1 MRTILVTILIF
12 TAAITFA
19 VSISAQSRRASPT
32 TNERVNRRQ
41 PTPTPSPTV
50 VVQNKTTSDE
60 DASIEEADDVIVV
73 DTKLVTIPVRVI
85 DRKGRFVG
93 GLDKENFR
101 VTENNV
107 EQEISHFSN
116 EAQPFIVA
124 LILDMSYSSKFKIT
138 DIQSAAI
145 QFVDQLRPEDKVI
158 VISFDEEVHLL
169 SDVTNDRKE
178 IYRAIKSTRVATGT
192 SLYEAVDL
200 AINERLRKLEGRKAM
215 VLFTDGV
222 DTTSRASH
230 DLDNLRDAYELDALI
245 YPIRYDT
252 FQDVQR
258 MKNNPAVINSPST
271 IGTPPIIPSSGGNPL
286 PSVLPS
292 IGTPG
297 DKGTTREEYDHG
309 EQYLIRLA
317 DLTGGTIYV
326 ADTVGNL
333 NRAFAK
339 IASELREFYSIGY
352 YPADTENGERTRKI
366 KVRVDRPNVAVK
378 TRNSYVL
385 PDAKKESKRSKE

>member
-1 MRTILVTILIF
+1 MRTLSLTILILM
-12 TAAITFA
+12 AAVFFA
-19 VSISAQSRRASPT
+19 ASISAQSGRTAPT
-32 TNERVNRRQ
+32 TNERVNRRVST
-41 PTPTPSPTV
+41 PTPTPTNIKNSNAEPDDVTIDE
-50 VVQNKTTSDE
+50 SDE
-60 DASIEEADDVIVV
+60 IIMI
-73 DTKLVTIPVRVI
+73 DTKLVTIPVRVL

-93 GLDKENFR
+93 GLVKDNFR

-107 EQEISHFSN
+107 QQEISHFSN

-124 LILDMSYSSKFKIT
+124 LVLDMSYSSKFKIS

-178 IYRAIKSTRVATGT
+178 IYRAIRNTRVATGT
-192 SLYEAVDL
+192 SLYEAIDL

-222 DTTSRASH
+222 DTTSRKSH

-252 FQDVQR
+252 FQDVQM
-258 MKNNPAVINSPST
+258 MKNSPTVIDAPGTNR
-271 IGTPPIIPSSGGNPL
+271 TPPIVPSSGGNPL
-286 PSVLPS
+286 PSAIPMILK
-292 IGTPG
+292 PG

-309 EQYLIRLA
+309 EQYLIKLA

-352 YPADTENGERTRKI
+352 YPADTDSGDRTRKI
-366 KVRVDRPNVAVK
+366 KVRVDQPNVAVK
-378 TRNSYVL
+378 ARNSYVL
-385 PDAKKESKRSKE
+385 PDPKKEDKKTKE